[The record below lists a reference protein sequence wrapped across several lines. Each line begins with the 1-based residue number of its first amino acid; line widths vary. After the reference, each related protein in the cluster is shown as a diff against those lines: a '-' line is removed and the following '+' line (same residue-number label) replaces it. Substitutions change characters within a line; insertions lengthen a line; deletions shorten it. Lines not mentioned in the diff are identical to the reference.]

1 MKNNWFKFFAALI
14 FLSCVFSCKK
24 EYKMP
29 QEIENIEVAIKVNR
43 FDQEFININQEKL
56 SALKNK
62 YPYLFS
68 QKLKDT
74 FWLKKSKDTLQVEL
88 ANEVNKVFSETNEL
102 EAELTN
108 LYKYLKFYYPQIQ
121 EPTIVSLISEVDYK
135 NRVILTKELLLLS
148 LDCYLGGDH
157 YFYEDIQKYIRTDF
171 QKSLLIT
178 DVAMEYAKKIVP
190 RADGRDFLSQMILY
204 GKRLY
209 LLHKLLPKK
218 QFYQLIA
225 YTPNEWQWATE
236 NESFIWRYFI
246 EKDMVFSTDKT
257 LLSRFIYP
265 APFSKFY
272 LEIDSQSTDRIAQ
285 YIGFKIVLAFMEHNN
300 VSLQQLMEMDSK
312 TLFETSKYKPK
323 K

>member
-1 MKNNWFKFFAALI
+1 
-14 FLSCVFSCKK
+14 
-24 EYKMP
+24 
-29 QEIENIEVAIKVNR
+29 
-43 FDQEFININQEKL
+43 
-56 SALKNK
+56 
-62 YPYLFS
+62 
-68 QKLKDT
+68 
-74 FWLKKSKDTLQVEL
+74 
-88 ANEVNKVFSETNEL
+88 
-102 EAELTN
+102 
-108 LYKYLKFYYPQIQ
+108 
-121 EPTIVSLISEVDYK
+121 
-135 NRVILTKELLLLS
+135 
-148 LDCYLGGDH
+148 
-157 YFYEDIQKYIRTDF
+157 
-171 QKSLLIT
+171 
-178 DVAMEYAKKIVP
+178 
-190 RADGRDFLSQMILY
+190 MILY